1 MARGRR
7 REDLDTS
14 RQLTISLVWL
24 VGTIGEAATHI
35 PPELRAAH
43 PTVPWRQMVGMRH
56 RLFHGYDQI
65 DLDAVWAT
73 VTNDLPPLIADLE
86 RILASEESP

>member
-1 MARGRR
+1 
-7 REDLDTS
+7 
-14 RQLTISLVWL
+14 
-24 VGTIGEAATHI
+24 
-35 PPELRAAH
+35 
-43 PTVPWRQMVGMRH
+43 MVGMRH
-56 RLFHGYDQI
+56 RLVHGYDQI